1 MNCWNC
7 KTELIWGSDFDLDHE
22 NESYSMMTALHCP
35 NCECD
40 VEVYYPK
47 ENETM
52 TEYRPFIEWCQRVG
66 DKKHLMQHISAL
78 LDEIDFLREQLQP
91 HDTGHIHTAIGVLE
105 SRVDK
110 LWESMKT

>member
-35 NCECD
+35 DCKCD

-52 TEYRPFIEWCQRVG
+52 TEYRPFVDR
-66 DKKHLMQHISAL
+66 KHLMQHISAL